1 VGGRQA
7 PRLFPGLTGTGFFP
21 DHAGQSSVPRE
32 KDSALAN
39 LHALDWIIIAAYAV
53 VTVMLG
59 LVFRKRASQSSEQYF
74 LSGRSLPW
82 WILGTSMVATT
93 FAADTPLAV
102 TGFIRNH
109 GIWYNWFGWHY
120 VFSQMLA
127 VFLFSRFWRR
137 AEVLTD
143 NELIELRYS
152 GRPAAFLRGFKAGY
166 FAIVY
171 NFIVLGWVL
180 KGMGTVAETV
190 LGVGREE
197 AVVVGALLAL
207 SYALLAGFWG
217 VVITDVIQF
226 VLAMVGSVTVA
237 VLAVQHVGGV
247 AGLKDSLAAS
257 PLFSANTLAFIP
269 GSEAGWDSDF
279 MKFLVFVSL
288 MWWASHNADG
298 GGYII
303 QRMNAARD
311 ERHARGATLWFVVA
325 NNAVR
330 YWPWI
335 MVGLASLVVFPTM
348 PRGMNEEAAYP
359 LVMLEVLGPGLLGL
373 LLVSFFAAF
382 MSTIDTHLNWGASYL
397 VNDIYRRF
405 LRPEATEKETVLVAK
420 LCVFFMMLLAVIVAF
435 FLESIGKAW
444 LFVWAMGAGI
454 GPVLILRWFWWR
466 INAWSEIAALG
477 ASLLMAFGFEITAA
491 VQSGADYALFS
502 TPVMIRGLA
511 LQTHHKAL
519 ILVPFTILVWLG
531 VTLATRPVTEARLA
545 AFYRKVRPGGFWG
558 PVARDNADVR
568 CDGISWA
575 RIGVWLA
582 GCMGVFGV
590 LFGIGKL
597 VLGQPEAAVSLFGAA
612 LVGAAV
618 VFRELR
624 QT

>member
-1 VGGRQA
+1 MS
-7 PRLFPGLTGTGFFP
+7 
-21 DHAGQSSVPRE
+21 H
-32 KDSALAN
+32 
-39 LHALDWIIIAAYAV
+39 LHALDWAIIGAYIL
-53 VTVMLG
+53 VTLVLG
-59 LVFRKRASQSSEQYF
+59 LAFRKRASRSSEEYF

-120 VFSQMLA
+120 VFAQMMA
-127 VFLFSRFWRR
+127 VLLFSRFWRR

-152 GRPAAFLRGFKAGY
+152 GKPAAFLRGFKAGY

-180 KGMGTVAETV
+180 KGLGTVAEAM
-190 LGVGREE
+190 LGVDETL
-197 AVVVGALLAL
+197 AVIVGAGLAL

-226 VLAMVGSVTVA
+226 VLAMAGSISVA
-237 VLAVQHVGGV
+237 VLSVRHVGGIAALRDRLGESLV
-247 AGLKDSLAAS
+247 ASQ
-257 PLFSANTLAFIP
+257 NTMAMVP
-269 GSEAGWDSDF
+269 GGGMGWDSDF
-279 MKFLVFVSL
+279 VKFLVFVSL

-303 QRMNAARD
+303 QRMAAAKN

-335 MVGLASLVVFPTM
+335 LTGLASMVIFPVM
-348 PRGMNEEAAYP
+348 PQGMTEEAAYP
-359 LVMLEVLGPGLLGL
+359 LVMLEVLGPGLMGL

-397 VNDIYRRF
+397 INDIYLRF
-405 LRPEATEKETVLVAK
+405 LRPGAGSRETVLAAK
-420 LCVFFMMLLAVIVAF
+420 LCVLFMMVFSVLVAF
-435 FLESIGKAW
+435 LLTSIGKAW

-477 ASLLMAFGFEITAA
+477 ASVVLAFGFEIVAA
-491 VQSGADYALFS
+491 VQAGASYELFA
-502 TPVMIRGLA
+502 TPVKIGQMD
-511 LQTHHKAL
+511 LQTHHKAM
-519 ILVPFTILVWLG
+519 ILVPVTILTWVI
-531 VTLATRPVTEARLA
+531 VTFLTRPVTTERLTS
-545 AFYRKVRPGGFWG
+545 FYRKVRPGGFWG
-558 PVARDNADVR
+558 PVAAVNADVQ
-568 CDGISWA
+568 CDGLSWQ
-575 RIGVWLA
+575 RVGVWAA
-582 GCMGVFGV
+582 GCAGVFGI
-590 LFGIGKL
+590 LFGTGKL
-597 VLGQPEAAVSLFGAA
+597 LLGEPLAATALFAVAVLGG
-612 LVGAAV
+612 LVIV
-618 VFRELR
+618 WEFRLD
-624 QT
+624 

>member
-1 VGGRQA
+1 MS
-7 PRLFPGLTGTGFFP
+7 
-21 DHAGQSSVPRE
+21 H
-32 KDSALAN
+32 
-39 LHALDWIIIAAYAV
+39 LHALDWAIITIYVLITLA
-53 VTVMLG
+53 LG
-59 LVFRKRASQSSEQYF
+59 LAFRKRASQSTDEYF

-120 VFSQMLA
+120 VFAQMMA
-127 VFLFSRFWRR
+127 VLLFSRFWRR
-137 AEVLTD
+137 AEVVTD

-152 GRPAAFLRGFKAGY
+152 GKPAAFLRGFKAGY

-180 KGMGTVAETV
+180 KGMGTVAEAV
-190 LGVGREE
+190 LGVNQEM
-197 AVVVGALLAL
+197 AVVVGAALAL

-226 VLAMVGSVTVA
+226 VLAMAGSITVA
-237 VLAVQHVGGV
+237 VLSVRHVGGIVELKARISESLV
-247 AGLKDSLAAS
+247 ASE
-257 PLFSANTLAFIP
+257 NTMAMIP
-269 GSEAGWDSDF
+269 GGGMGWDSDF
-279 MKFLVFVSL
+279 VKFMVFVSL

-303 QRMNAARD
+303 QRMAAAKN

-335 MVGLASLVVFPTM
+335 LTGLASLVIFPSM
-348 PRGMNEEAAYP
+348 PEGMTEEAAYP

-397 VNDIYRRF
+397 INDIYRRF
-405 LRPEATEKETVLVAK
+405 LRPDASEKETVLAAK
-420 LCVFFMMLLAVIVAF
+420 LCVLLMMVFSVLVAF
-435 FLESIGKAW
+435 MLTSIGKAW

-466 INAWSEIAALG
+466 ISAWSEIAALG
-477 ASLLMAFGFEITAA
+477 ASVVMAFGFEIVAA
-491 VQSGADYALFS
+491 VQSGEAYELFA
-502 TPVMIRGLA
+502 TPVQVGGMA
-511 LQTHHKAL
+511 LQTHHKAM
-519 ILVPFTILVWLG
+519 ILVPVTILTWVV
-531 VTLATRPVTEARLA
+531 VTFLTKPVSPERLA
-545 AFYRKVRPGGFWG
+545 VFYRKVRPGGFWG
-558 PVARDNADVR
+558 PVAQENADVV
-568 CDGISWA
+568 CDGLSWS
-575 RIGVWLA
+575 RVGVWAA
-582 GCMGVFGV
+582 GCAGVFGV
-590 LFGIGKL
+590 LFGLGKL
-597 VLGQPEAAVSLFGAA
+597 LLGEPLAAAGLLTVAVLGGIVVSW
-612 LVGAAV
+612 
-618 VFRELR
+618 ELR
-624 QT
+624 RS